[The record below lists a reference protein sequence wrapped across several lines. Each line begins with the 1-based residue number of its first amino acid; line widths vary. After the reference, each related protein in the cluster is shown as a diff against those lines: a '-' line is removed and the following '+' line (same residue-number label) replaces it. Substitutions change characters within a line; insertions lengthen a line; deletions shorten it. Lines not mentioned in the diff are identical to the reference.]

1 MSTRTPY
8 NFEALA
14 THETQREYERG
25 LHDGAAWAAEDRAS
39 STPTGETLVMLR
51 EESRTDQ
58 RWARAFYL
66 GALRGYRE
74 TVRTLRDG
82 RWGT

>member
-1 MSTRTPY
+1 MNAPEY
-8 NFEALA
+8 AEGYEYGIGWALA
-14 THETQREYERG
+14 DRRDGLGTQSEEIAR
-25 LHDGAAWAAEDRAS
+25 
-39 STPTGETLVMLR
+39 LR
-51 EESRTDQ
+51 EESRTEQ

-74 TVRTLRDG
+74 ITRTFAHG

>member
-1 MSTRTPY
+1 MTALHAEEYAEGYALGAQWAEQDLRDGLGLMPDEMERLGE
-8 NFEALA
+8 EA
-14 THETQREYERG
+14 ETG
-25 LHDGAAWAAEDRAS
+25 S
-39 STPTGETLVMLR
+39 
-51 EESRTDQ
+51 

-74 TVRTLRDG
+74 VTRTLRDG